1 MKIIILIISMSL
13 SVIVNKNLSFY
24 GFLQTNQ
31 FDKELSVGMDVE
43 EFPSKI
49 VFFQL
54 MMVSNPML
62 KPISKE
68 IVMKV

>member
-31 FDKELSVGMDVE
+31 FDKELSVGMDVK

-49 VFFQL
+49 VFF
-54 MMVSNPML
+54 
-62 KPISKE
+62 
-68 IVMKV
+68 

>member
-31 FDKELSVGMDVE
+31 FDKELTVGMDVK